1 MPLKKYFKGR
11 GEEVMEDMQGRYGAK
26 EGKRAFYAT
35 ANKRKMAPKRRK
47 KSRRPPS
54 RSEGR

>member
-11 GEEVMEDMQGRYGAK
+11 GEEVMEDMKDRYGA
-26 EGKRAFYAT
+26 EGGKRAFYAT

-47 KSRRPPS
+47 KSRRSPS